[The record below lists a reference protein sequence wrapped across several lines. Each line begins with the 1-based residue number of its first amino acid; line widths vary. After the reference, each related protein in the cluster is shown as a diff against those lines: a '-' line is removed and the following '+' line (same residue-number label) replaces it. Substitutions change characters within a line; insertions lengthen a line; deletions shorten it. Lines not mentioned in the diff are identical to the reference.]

1 MYDLPRGEI
10 DGVGRRGDE
19 PLAGVVA
26 VEDSI
31 DAFKVRKTL
40 GGRDLINVKN
50 RPSLDEAI
58 SPTC

>member
-1 MYDLPRGEI
+1 MYNLPRGEI
-10 DGVGRRGDE
+10 DGVGRGGDE

-31 DAFKVRKTL
+31 EPFRPRKTL
-40 GGRDLINVKN
+40 RDRVFINVKN
-50 RPSLDEAI
+50 RPCIDEAI